1 MSHFIS
7 LNENPS
13 NIQLKVPLKILDE
26 TVQDF
31 MIFLLGKN

>member
-13 NIQLKVPLKILDE
+13 NIQPKVPLKILDE
-26 TVQDF
+26 TVKDF
-31 MIFLLGKN
+31 MVFLLSKN